1 MPSGVK
7 RAGDVFSATP
17 RLAAE
22 LLGVRSRPEATTDK
36 SVGRGGTTKR
46 ACSNGAGP
54 RRGGSLGPS
63 SPRAARGRGGAGAR
77 GKRRQGC
84 GDSFALRHGRVRSR
98 LLAQLQ
104 EAAGDCAAPPE
115 KVSEPWCRCALRTAG
130 AHAPPRSAGG
140 RAAPALLPEL
150 GRQRRR
156 HDRRP
161 QEPFRPPG
169 QPAAGR
175 RRGSRAAV
183 SGSAGSSGLGE
194 SPRRAAGGQRW
205 EWAQTAAAAR
215 CRGAGRRAA
224 LEATREVSSK
234 SPQNTPSCKAARMG
248 GHKNLP
254 SHLPSGPPFSRAL

>member
-1 MPSGVK
+1 MK

-22 LLGVRSRPEATTDK
+22 LLGVRSRPEAATDK
-36 SVGRGGTTKR
+36 SVGRGGATKR

-63 SPRAARGRGGAGAR
+63 SPRTARGRGGAGAR
-77 GKRRQGC
+77 GKLRQGC
-84 GDSFALRHGRVRSR
+84 GESSALRHGRVRSR

-115 KVSEPWCRCALRTAG
+115 KVSEPWCLCALRTAG
-130 AHAPPRSAGG
+130 AHAPPRGAGG

-183 SGSAGSSGLGE
+183 SGSTGSSGLSE
-194 SPRRAAGGQRW
+194 SPRRAAGGQGW
-205 EWAQTAAAAR
+205 EWAQTAGGGG
-215 CRGAGRRAA
+215 RG
-224 LEATREVSSK
+224 
-234 SPQNTPSCKAARMG
+234 G
-248 GHKNLP
+248 GLP
-254 SHLPSGPPFSRAL
+254 SKPLGKLARKVLRTPHPAKQLAWAGTRICLLTFLQVLLFLGHSK